1 MHTYEKNGDVWDVSK
16 LIELSGKKEATDWEI
31 PSDFLEGWS
40 WGDSHLSDHILR
52 CLKADMSC
60 PVLVCDGLVVDGCHR
75 ICRTIS
81 LGHRIIKAVDLT
93 DCMPPPDWREEVE
106 EIQDSKWVFGD
117 MVKVL
122 SSFDRVQEDYRH
134 PIDGI

>member
-106 EIQDSKWVFGD
+106 EIQDGK
-117 MVKVL
+117 
-122 SSFDRVQEDYRH
+122 
-134 PIDGI
+134 